1 MLSDYLLFSAKVVTL
16 VLAVLVLLGG
26 GVALLGRSRKVAQK
40 GHVEV
45 TDWGEEVRAM
55 SAALDAAMVATP
67 RQRRALRK
75 ASRKRDKA
83 EKAEKGEKAEA
94 QHPRRR
100 VFVLDFAGDLQASAV
115 NALRHEVTAVLTRAG
130 AEDEIVVRVESAGG
144 LVHAYGLAASQLDRI
159 TAAGIR
165 LTVCVDKVAASGGYL
180 LACVADR
187 ILAAPFAVL
196 GSIGVVAQIPNLHRL
211 LQRHDIDV
219 ELLTAGKYKRT
230 LTVLGENTAEGREK
244 FQRDLEATHA
254 LFKGYVAARRSQL
267 DIEAVATGEVW
278 LGTDALAQG
287 LIDAVRT
294 SDEYLAALAAE
305 GAAIYQIAYRRTLSW
320 RERVGLP
327 AGPGAVQP
335 AWAEGA
341 RLPRLP
347 V

>member
-1 MLSDYLLFSAKVVTL
+1 MLSAYLLFSAKVVTL

-26 GVALLGRSRKVAQK
+26 SVALLGRSRRVAQK

-75 ASRKRDKA
+75 ASRRRDKA
-83 EKAEKGEKAEA
+83 DKADA
-94 QHPRRR
+94 QQPRRR

-130 AEDEIVVRVESAGG
+130 TDDEIVVRVESAGG

-294 SDEYLAALAAE
+294 SDEYLAARAAE

>member
-1 MLSDYLLFSAKVVTL
+1 MLSAYLLFSAKVVTL

-26 GVALLGRSRKVAQK
+26 SVALLGRSRRVAQK

-75 ASRKRDKA
+75 ASRRRDKA
-83 EKAEKGEKAEA
+83 DKADA
-94 QHPRRR
+94 QQPRRR

-130 AEDEIVVRVESAGG
+130 TDDEIVVRVESAGG

>member
-1 MLSDYLLFSAKVVTL
+1 MLSAYLLFSAKVVTL

-26 GVALLGRSRKVAQK
+26 SVALLGRSRRVAQK

-75 ASRKRDKA
+75 ASRRRDKA
-83 EKAEKGEKAEA
+83 EKAEA
-94 QHPRRR
+94 QQPRRR

-130 AEDEIVVRVESAGG
+130 TDDEIVVRVESAGG

-294 SDEYLAALAAE
+294 SDEYLAARAAE